1 MDERTERKLLDRLD
15 RAEIQDCLTR
25 YVRGMDRLDREL
37 ARSAFHE
44 GAIDDHVG
52 FVGDRVGN

>member
-15 RAEIQDCLTR
+15 RAEIQDCLTP
-25 YVRGMDRLDREL
+25 YARGMDRLDREL

-44 GAIDDHVG
+44 GAS
-52 FVGDRVGN
+52 